1 MALQRGFVPSSSV
14 STGALRRT
22 GSLLLA
28 RSLPSCWVCLCF
40 EGNSIS
46 GGPRRNGSWPLT
58 PPRCS
63 CGLALG
69 RDEPLLMTEDVRLL
83 EADDPDM
90 LLLHDFELG
99 RPLQPVEISLSNG
112 SASPVTRL
120 LVATQKSFMEPLE
133 LSPVEAIK
141 WWWASVET
149 RLRNPRIEWIARP
162 WVVQIPLLE
171 PGETKRFRLLT
182 YDPGADLQ
190 VVFYTFRTPL
200 PWVFN
205 EDVGLV
211 DPAATLRAMP
221 AARCKLIW
229 LQRRPPRTNT
239 GKGQRPTASVSP
251 RR

>member
-1 MALQRGFVPSSSV
+1 MQARAWV
-14 STGALRRT
+14 
-22 GSLLLA
+22 SLLSCELIGNL
-28 RSLPSCWVCLCF
+28 RPS
-40 EGNSIS
+40 
-46 GGPRRNGSWPLT
+46 
-58 PPRCS
+58 
-63 CGLALG
+63 
-69 RDEPLLMTEDVRLL
+69 
-83 EADDPDM
+83 
-90 LLLHDFELG
+90 
-99 RPLQPVEISLSNG
+99 SNG

-182 YDPGADLQ
+182 HDPGADLQ
-190 VVFYTFRTPL
+190 VVFYTFQTPL